1 MKNIILLSKNKNTIQ
16 EILNILKDNYNIF
29 CKNLSD
35 FSYFSQKDSDFIDE
49 KKIKE
54 AELLIIDISNFD
66 FIEITQNKFFNKE
79 SNSSYFSYPESFEYP
94 KLESSL
100 NFKKNFLSL
109 SEKKYSQNLDLKLF
123 EDLKNIQIPKILI
136 ISNSQKQQLFELL
149 AENYNKF
156 EDIILLNHLNE
167 ELLFKVSLI
176 LNTYNSNTT
185 KDTIIIKDMVINLA
199 KYELSIK
206 GQIIELTF
214 KEFELLKYLVN
225 NEDKVFSRNI
235 LLSKIWGYDFYGGNR
250 TVDVHMRRIRS
261 KLPYPYD
268 QMLKTIRNVGYMFS
282 QKI

>member
-16 EILNILKDNYNIF
+16 EIINILKDNYNIF

-123 EDLKNIQIPKILI
+123 EDLKNIQIPKVLI